1 MSLNVFADL
10 ELPKPDE
17 HFLKASL
24 LLAIAEI
31 MRKSGLTQTEIA
43 QRTGLK
49 QPEVSRI
56 MSERR
61 NGFST
66 DRLARIAFSLGYVPI
81 IELKPMNNAPRS
93 KAKSAR
99 RTHRKAA

>member
-24 LLAIAEI
+24 LLAIADI

-56 MSERR
+56 MSERWS
-61 NGFST
+61 GFST
-66 DRLARIAFSLGYVPI
+66 DRLARIVFSLGYIPT
-81 IELKPMNNAPRS
+81 IELKPMNTRA
-93 KAKSAR
+93 KAKMV
-99 RTHRKAA
+99 RKAHRTAA

>member
-10 ELPKPDE
+10 DLPKPDE

-24 LLAIAEI
+24 LLAIADI

-56 MSERR
+56 MSERWADCR
-61 NGFST
+61 PTACHVSLSA
-66 DRLARIAFSLGYVPI
+66 LAKFQPSC
-81 IELKPMNNAPRS
+81 
-93 KAKSAR
+93 
-99 RTHRKAA
+99 

>member
-24 LLAIAEI
+24 LLAIADI
-31 MRKSGLTQTEIA
+31 MRKLGLTQTEIA
-43 QRTGLK
+43 QRTRLK

-56 MSERR
+56 MAERW

-66 DRLARIAFSLGYVPI
+66 DRLARIAFRLGYVPI
-81 IELKPMNNAPRS
+81 IELKPMSNRA
-93 KAKSAR
+93 KAK
-99 RTHRKAA
+99 TVRKAHRRAA